1 MFEYLTRIGNSFS
14 QFMNVVFWLG
24 HADAVT
30 SQSLIDGESVT
41 LRVLLASGDTVTVD
55 VTMQGQAVKT
65 QHVSGDLSAS
75 VSIIQGRFFIGG
87 HEIFFSVV
95 NIIASD
101 SEHTILV
108 SY

>member
-1 MFEYLTRIGNSFS
+1 MWCSGSAI
-14 QFMNVVFWLG
+14 
-24 HADAVT
+24 ADAVT
-30 SQSLIDGESVT
+30 LQSLIDGESVT

-87 HEIFFSVV
+87 HGIFFSVV

-108 SY
+108 LY